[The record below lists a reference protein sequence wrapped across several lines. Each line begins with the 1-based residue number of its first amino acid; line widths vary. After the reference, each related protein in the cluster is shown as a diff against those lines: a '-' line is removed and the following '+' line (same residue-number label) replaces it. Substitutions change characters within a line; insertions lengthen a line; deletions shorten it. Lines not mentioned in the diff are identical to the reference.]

1 MVVSLQLKWKW
12 GSVGRRVVHHCQWF
26 SLRGGGGVCC
36 CGAGVQSKHSVV
48 QGVQLE
54 PRSTF
59 VSEGIQCR
67 SDPCGMRVEDIS
79 ARQGCGVFKL
89 ENVEND
95 MFLTLKS
102 LSNVAGINFFLD
114 RCARDDANTLRSHQD
129 YYLFKEQRLPT
140 DLDRCAMPTLCTPT
154 LNLSQNN
161 HNPTNSSF
169 NASRTC

>member
-79 ARQGCGVFKL
+79 ARMWSWWRYFS
-89 ENVEND
+89 NRDD
-95 MFLTLKS
+95 MFLTLNS
-102 LSNVAGINFFLD
+102 GSATLLASSFFWTD
-114 RCARDDANTLRSHQD
+114 ARDDANTLRSHQD

-140 DLDRCAMPTLCTPT
+140 DLDRCAMPALCTPT